1 LNRITGK
8 EITGQEDK
16 MTFSRWQLHKLF
28 SKGLALSALLR
39 KTEKVSNSGNPLV
52 IVCHGFTGSKE
63 GGGRALEM
71 GDALAEKGF
80 STLLFDFAGCG
91 ESEGNWADLT
101 LSGQVSDLET
111 AVCWGRSAGFDR
123 IILTGRSFG
132 GSTVLVYAAGD
143 PELEAVCTWAAVA
156 RLEPLFNR
164 FIGNRLEGPLEET
177 LIIAGEEEPLELKR
191 KFFIDLKNYNIP
203 SCAAKIAPRKLLII
217 HGSADEAV
225 PCSDAELIYN
235 SALEPKKLEIIEGA
249 NHRFSE
255 HIDQVWTSFFGWL

>member
-1 LNRITGK
+1 MEFSNWQYHRI
-8 EITGQEDK
+8 EN
-16 MTFSRWQLHKLF
+16 
-28 SKGLALSALLR
+28 KGLGLSALLR
-39 KTEKVSNSGNPLV
+39 KTEGTMTPENPLV
-52 IVCHGFTGSKE
+52 IVCHGFTGTKE

-71 GDALAEKGF
+71 GDALAGKGF

-101 LSGQVSDLET
+101 LSGQVSDLEAT
-111 AVCWGRSAGFDR
+111 VNWGRSADFNR

-132 GSTVLVYAAGD
+132 GSTVLAYAAGD
-143 PELEAVCTWAAVA
+143 PDLAAVCTWAAVA

-164 FIGNRLEGPLEET
+164 FIGNRLEGPAEEI
-177 LIIAGEEEPLELKR
+177 LAIAGEEGMLELKR
-191 KFFIDLKNYNIP
+191 KFFIDLKSYNIP
-203 SCAAKIAPRKLLII
+203 SCAAKITPRKLLVI

-235 SALEPKKLEIIEGA
+235 SALEPKELTIIKGA

-255 HIDQVWTSFFGWL
+255 HLDQVWACFFGWLKTI